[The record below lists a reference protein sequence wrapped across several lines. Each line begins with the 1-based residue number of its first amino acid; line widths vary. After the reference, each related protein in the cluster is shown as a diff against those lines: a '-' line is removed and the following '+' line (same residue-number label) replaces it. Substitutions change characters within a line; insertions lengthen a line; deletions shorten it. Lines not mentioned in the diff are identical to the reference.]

1 MIKTKR
7 VAVAGFGNVGKG
19 VIEVLLQGQ
28 IPELKL
34 EKIVV
39 KHPGK
44 IRPFSVDP
52 SLIVTD
58 FSQVI
63 RDPNID
69 VIVEVMG
76 GIKDAVSLIL
86 SALRNGKDIV
96 TANKVVISQ
105 HGNEIFSLAIKLG
118 RTVGFRGTFVGCN
131 ALIHDLSLSARRIRR
146 MCAILN
152 GTCNYILSHMARSG
166 ISFEQALREAQ
177 EKGYAEANAS
187 EDIDG
192 LDTAH
197 KIQIL
202 LGVISNTYNIPPD
215 IPCEGIRDITMQDI
229 QYAKELGY
237 AIKLLGVIERENG
250 SVTVFV
256 RPTLVPYGTMLASI
270 EDANNAIELE
280 NDLGVVSGLIAPGA
294 GTYPTTV
301 AIINDLLDIA
311 RGATLMMP
319 TLNTPIVLNDIGNIR
334 GRYYLR
340 LTVKDQPRVLAQ
352 ITRILG
358 DHDISL
364 ASVIQKESAP
374 AEAVPVVMTTH
385 EVKERELRAALEKVD
400 QLEVVKAKTKIIP
413 ILEGRGQQ
421 PAFIR

>member
-1 MIKTKR
+1 
-7 VAVAGFGNVGKG
+7 
-19 VIEVLLQGQ
+19 
-28 IPELKL
+28 
-34 EKIVV
+34 
-39 KHPGK
+39 
-44 IRPFSVDP
+44 
-52 SLIVTD
+52 
-58 FSQVI
+58 
-63 RDPNID
+63 
-69 VIVEVMG
+69 
-76 GIKDAVSLIL
+76 
-86 SALRNGKDIV
+86 
-96 TANKVVISQ
+96 
-105 HGNEIFSLAIKLG
+105 
-118 RTVGFRGTFVGCN
+118 
-131 ALIHDLSLSARRIRR
+131 
-146 MCAILN
+146 
-152 GTCNYILSHMARSG
+152 
-166 ISFEQALREAQ
+166 
-177 EKGYAEANAS
+177 
-187 EDIDG
+187 
-192 LDTAH
+192 
-197 KIQIL
+197 
-202 LGVISNTYNIPPD
+202 
-215 IPCEGIRDITMQDI
+215 MQDI

-256 RPTLVPYGTMLASI
+256 RPTLVPHGTMLASI

-311 RGATLMMP
+311 RGAPLMMP

-421 PAFIR
+421 PAFIN